1 MMIAVSSALYHGVLT
16 WLPPESHLKSTIL
29 AGASCEN
36 LLLSDFLIN
45 IQIVPIVMICDQ
57 IHNRMLFCKGQLL
70 TMCLGPGNFQCQ
82 NISSALPSL
91 QRWTVPWSREFQSK
105 ISIVGQKI
113 FVWNN
118 HNIML
123 WITWPGG
130 TPISGKP
137 LAWEPWL
144 GSLSLPVIIHI
155 HKIQLLEYVI
165 PTPAAPPLP

>member
-1 MMIAVSSALYHGVLT
+1 MWPGHSVVYCIMMMVVSSALYHGVLT

-36 LLLSDFLIN
+36 LLLNDFLIN

-118 HNIML
+118 HAMNYLTRRHPHFWKASCMGAV
-123 WITWPGG
+123 TRK
-130 TPISGKP
+130 SF
-137 LAWEPWL
+137 
-144 GSLSLPVIIHI
+144 
-155 HKIQLLEYVI
+155 
-165 PTPAAPPLP
+165 PTCHNTYLY